1 MNVVITLEDILLSG
15 EFAIASLTA
24 PTPSSFGI
32 QVYNDLTSSLKS
44 LHRDIDFF
52 CCVKV
57 KKVCKTVH
65 NTVLIYIRTPQLTG
79 HSCMCVYA
87 KTEN

>member
-1 MNVVITLEDILLSG
+1 MTGTHYQTTSLWHLPVADPGWGFGDLSLVNK
-15 EFAIASLTA
+15 FH
-24 PTPSSFGI
+24 
-32 QVYNDLTSSLKS
+32 LTSAN
-44 LHRDIDFF
+44 INNFF

-65 NTVLIYIRTPQLTG
+65 NSVLIYIHTPQLTG
-79 HSCMCVYA
+79 HSFMCVYA